1 MSITFALF
9 AFPVIEYWETFF
21 FEQKYW
27 ETLLEKNVMKM
38 TKLYFLVIEEVCLN
52 LPNDW
57 NAIPSTL
64 LEFYIAHG
72 LGQ

>member
-1 MSITFALF
+1 MG
-9 AFPVIEYWETFF
+9 EYWETLF
-21 FEQKYW
+21 
-27 ETLLEKNVMKM
+27 EKNVMKM